1 MTLLLSFAS
10 HLLLCASD
18 DRLTPGE
25 FIFLNETLVSDGGAF
40 ALGFFSL
47 TNSTTDFYV
56 GMWYNDIPE
65 KSVIWVAD
73 REKPITDSSASLM
86 ISDAAAVLLDSGN
99 LVLQA
104 DSISILWQSID
115 HPTDT
120 ILPGTKIQYNRSS
133 HSAIYITSWKEA
145 EDPSP
150 GDYSLGVDL
159 STCLQCMIWWKSKP
173 YWRSQVWAGSLF
185 AAGGVP
191 NSYSVSYVTVMA
203 DEGARQRRWQLQ
215 HLFLQQSFHWL
226 VSSSH
231 GGAVWY

>member
-1 MTLLLSFAS
+1 MGRRQREAYHRFLCQSYDLRCSNLVVVDAKGGLLWSSNLSGVG
-10 HLLLCASD
+10 
-18 DRLTPGE
+18 TPG
-25 FIFLNETLVSDGGAF
+25 
-40 ALGFFSL
+40 
-47 TNSTTDFYV
+47 
-56 GMWYNDIPE
+56 
-65 KSVIWVAD
+65 
-73 REKPITDSSASLM
+73 
-86 ISDAAAVLLDSGN
+86 SDAAAVLLDSGN

-120 ILPGTKIQYNRSS
+120 ILPGMKIQYNRSS